1 MRATGCVSKLHALLA
16 ALALGLLLAGC
27 GSAPKPAPDRPSRP
41 APSSDRDGVGTDI
54 PPDLASLPDAEPRI
68 EPIRQGGANKP

>member
-1 MRATGCVSKLHALLA
+1 MLRFAPMRAAGLLSLPRGAIA

-27 GSAPKPAPDRPSRP
+27 GSPPKPAPDRSRP

-54 PPDLASLPDAEPRI
+54 PPDLASLFVVA
-68 EPIRQGGANKP
+68 